1 MYPIILFE
9 ERVDD
14 WMSDLCKNMSLKET
28 EKPKSLRSAEVSS
41 AAGVRR
47 VTAYNHQKRGYQGRG
62 MARSLSMD
70 TTRSSQGDTEGQEAL
85 EARIRRREK
94 EVSWDWWRP
103 EVIYSPLI
111 GPGGSEGAG
120 VDLVWTS
127 DAHL

>member
-1 MYPIILFE
+1 M
-9 ERVDD
+9 DD

-28 EKPKSLRSAEVSS
+28 EKPKSLRSADVSS
-41 AAGVRR
+41 AMGVRR
-47 VTAYNHQKRGYQGRG
+47 VTAYNHQKRSYQGRG
-62 MARSLSMD
+62 LARSLSMD
-70 TTRSSQGDTEGQEAL
+70 TARSSQADTEGQEAL

-94 EVSWDWWRP
+94 EVSWDWWRWRP

-120 VDLVWTS
+120 VDLVWAS

>member
-1 MYPIILFE
+1 MFPIILFE

-47 VTAYNHQKRGYQGRG
+47 VTAYSHQRGYRGRG
-62 MARSLSMD
+62 MARSISID
-70 TTRSSQGDTEGQEAL
+70 TARSSQGDTEGQEAL

-103 EVIYSPLI
+103 EVIQCHFYNAT
-111 GPGGSEGAG
+111 EGQG
-120 VDLVWTS
+120 L
-127 DAHL
+127 

>member
-1 MYPIILFE
+1 
-9 ERVDD
+9 
-14 WMSDLCKNMSLKET
+14 MSDLCKNMSLKET

-47 VTAYNHQKRGYQGRG
+47 VTAYNHQKRGHQGRG

-103 EVIYSPLI
+103 EVILYSPVI